1 MRSDSSV
8 STRVLITGGTGFVG
22 PHLIRLLR
30 AKNNQIAVLSSD
42 KPSTREPGVKYYE
55 ADIRDGETVGAVVRE
70 TRPEHVYHL
79 AGISAVDTSWRNSR
93 LTYEVNVMGS
103 FNVFEAA
110 MSLPSP
116 PRILNVSSSQVYAG
130 ATGKL
135 TEKSPLQP
143 DNPYA
148 VSKAMTEL
156 LAVQFGNC
164 KNGGIITARSFN
176 HTGPGQ
182 SPTFVLP
189 SIAKQFA
196 EIESGLRPPKLSL
209 GNIQVKRD
217 FTDVRDVVRA
227 YALLLERGKP
237 GEVYNVC
244 SGRSIRLADLI
255 DLFQSV
261 AGVEIDIECDPA
273 KLRANEAAEICGDP
287 RKIHSETGWLRQIS
301 LEQTVA
307 DLLEYFRAQSL
318 ALAG

>member
-143 DNPYA
+143 DKFKSNVTSLMCGMWSAPTLFYSNAESPVKFITYA
-148 VSKAMTEL
+148 PADR
-156 LAVQFGNC
+156 FG
-164 KNGGIITARSFN
+164 
-176 HTGPGQ
+176 
-182 SPTFVLP
+182 LP
-189 SIAKQFA
+189 I
-196 EIESGLRPPKLSL
+196 
-209 GNIQVKRD
+209 
-217 FTDVRDVVRA
+217 
-227 YALLLERGKP
+227 
-237 GEVYNVC
+237 
-244 SGRSIRLADLI
+244 
-255 DLFQSV
+255 
-261 AGVEIDIECDPA
+261 
-273 KLRANEAAEICGDP
+273 
-287 RKIHSETGWLRQIS
+287 
-301 LEQTVA
+301 
-307 DLLEYFRAQSL
+307 
-318 ALAG
+318 

>member
-30 AKNNQIAVLSSD
+30 AGKSQVAVLSSD

-55 ADIRDGETVGAVVRE
+55 ADIRDRETVRAVVRE
-70 TRPEHVYHL
+70 TRPEYVYHL
-79 AGISAVDTSWRNSR
+79 ASISAVDMSWRNSR
-93 LTYEVNVMGS
+93 LTYEVNVTGS

-116 PRILNVSSSQVYAG
+116 PKILNVSSSQVYA
-130 ATGKL
+130 AAPGKL
-135 TEKSPLQP
+135 TEKSPVQP

-148 VSKAMTEL
+148 ASKAMTEL
-156 LAVQFGNC
+156 LAVQFRNC
-164 KNGGIITARSFN
+164 KSGGIVTARSFN

-182 SPTFVLP
+182 SPIFVLP
-189 SIAKQFA
+189 AIAKQFA

-227 YALLLERGKP
+227 YALLLERGKT
-237 GEVYNVC
+237 GEVYNIC
-244 SGRSIRLADLI
+244 SGRAVRLADVI

-261 AGVEIDIECDPA
+261 TGIAVDVESDPA

-301 LEQTVA
+301 LEKTVA
-307 DLLEYFRAQSL
+307 DLLEYFRTQSF